1 MSREKYSLLLTAKI
15 NRHEKL
21 FLLLTSRIIPSEKYF
36 FPLAVKKHFPP
47 DQKKKTPPPPPPPP
61 KKKKKLVVFAKMEK
75 NYVNCKNGLSNVIHI
90 PFL

>member
-15 NRHEKL
+15 NRHEEL

-36 FPLAVKKHFPP
+36 FPLAEKIK
-47 DQKKKTPPPPPPPP
+47 PPPKK

>member
-36 FPLAVKKHFPP
+36 FPLAAKIN
-47 DQKKKTPPPPPPPP
+47 PPPQK

>member
-36 FPLAVKKHFPP
+36 FPLAAKIN
-47 DQKKKTPPPPPPPP
+47 PPPPQ
-61 KKKKKLVVFAKMEK
+61 KKKKKKKIGSFAKMEK